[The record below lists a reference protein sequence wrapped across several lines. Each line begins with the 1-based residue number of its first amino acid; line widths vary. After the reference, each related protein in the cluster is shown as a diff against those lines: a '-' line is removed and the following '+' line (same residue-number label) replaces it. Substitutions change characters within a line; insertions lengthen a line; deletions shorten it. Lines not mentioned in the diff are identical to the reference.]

1 MESHRDRLSLKGKS
15 AIVTGASSG
24 LGVVFARA
32 LAEAGAH
39 VVITARRKEKLD
51 EVAAEITAA
60 GGRATPIECDVTDAA
75 QVEAMTAKAWDE
87 CGRIDVLVA
96 NAGVIGDAGS
106 MPEKLPHDL
115 FEQTVQTNLVGLWYC
130 CQEAGARM
138 LADGK
143 GGSII
148 NITSIAGLGGM
159 CDFPVGYQATK
170 AGVINLTRNLACSWS
185 DRGIRVNAIAPGYF
199 PSEMTDPFL
208 AIDGFKAFAKDRT
221 PMGRVGDPDELA
233 GALLLLASDAGSF
246 ITGHTLVVDGGYSA
260 GVGQSRWPEDVYR
273 TLEEII
279 PDQRAKRIQPR

>member
-1 MESHRDRLSLKGKS
+1 MKSHRDRLSLKDKS

-24 LGVVFARA
+24 LGVAFAKV

-39 VVITARRKEKLD
+39 VILTARRVEKLND
-51 EVAAEITAA
+51 VAVEITAA
-60 GGRATPIECDVTDAA
+60 GGQATPLECDVTDPA
-75 QVEAMTAKAWDE
+75 QVAAMTATAWAR

-96 NAGVIGDAGS
+96 NAGIIPGAGS
-106 MPEKLPHDL
+106 MPEKTPNDL
-115 FEQTVQTNLVGLWYC
+115 FGQTVQTNLVGLWYC
-130 CQEAGARM
+130 CREAGARM

-159 CDFPVGYQATK
+159 CDFPPAYQATK

-185 DRGIRVNAIAPGYF
+185 DRGVRVNAIAPGYF
-199 PSEMTDPFL
+199 PSEMTDPFF
-208 AIDGFKAFAKDRT
+208 AIDGFAKFAKDRA

-246 ITGHTLVVDGGYSA
+246 MTGHTLVVDGGYSA
-260 GVGQSRWPEDVYR
+260 GEGHSRWSEDVYQ
-273 TLEEII
+273 TLEQVI
-279 PDQRAKRIQPR
+279 PDERAKRIQPE